1 MHFNI
6 KRVEKVVLSRKK
18 AKMGK
23 THCFTCFKMRL
34 HLRWST
40 TIFSQL
46 PHMRTTISPDLWIVY
61 IPMNRSTCI
70 LTLKESKS
78 RVKAQKGKN
87 GQNALFHLLQNA
99 PTPALIYHDFLPTS
113 THAHNYITRSL
124 DSLHPNEQVYMHF
137 NIKRVEKVVLRRKKA
152 KMGKTHCFTCF
163 NMRLHLRWSTTT
175 FSQLPD
181 MRTTTS
187 PDLWIVYIPM
197 NRSTCIL
204 TLKQSKSRVKAQRGK
219 NGQNALFHLLQN
231 APTPALIYHDFLP
244 TSTHAHNY
252 ISRSLDSL
260 HPNEQVYM
268 HFNIKRV
275 EKVVL
280 RRKKAKMGKT
290 HCFTCFKM
298 RLHLRWST
306 TIFSQLPHM
315 RTTISPDLWIVYIPM
330 NRSTCIL
337 TLKES
342 KKSS

>member
-1 MHFNI
+1 
-6 KRVEKVVLSRKK
+6 
-18 AKMGK
+18 MGK

-70 LTLKESKS
+70 LTLKSRKS

-99 PTPALIYHDFLPTS
+99 PTPALIYHEFLPTS

-163 NMRLHLRWSTTT
+163 
-175 FSQLPD
+175 
-181 MRTTTS
+181 
-187 PDLWIVYIPM
+187 
-197 NRSTCIL
+197 
-204 TLKQSKSRVKAQRGK
+204 
-219 NGQNALFHLLQN
+219 
-231 APTPALIYHDFLP
+231 
-244 TSTHAHNY
+244 
-252 ISRSLDSL
+252 
-260 HPNEQVYM
+260 
-268 HFNIKRV
+268 
-275 EKVVL
+275 
-280 RRKKAKMGKT
+280 
-290 HCFTCFKM
+290 KM

-306 TIFSQLPHM
+306 TSFSQLPHM

-342 KKSS
+342 KKSC